1 MLDTQIKEIK
11 LIIHWHANLGKQS
24 TSTSIITLSIIRW
37 SIVPTCTWTTVG
49 FIACKSVTNV
59 CVAIWAFVKT
69 GIKKSKPIMETYC
82 LICLFFFFLLKL
94 NCISFNTLLKLTIPF
109 FFKCNAFCICL
120 RVATVFNRTF

>member
-11 LIIHWHANLGKQS
+11 LIIYWHANLGKQS
-24 TSTSIITLSIIRW
+24 TSSIITLSIIRW

-69 GIKKSKPIMETYC
+69 GIKKSNHGNLLLDMINFY
-82 LICLFFFFLLKL
+82 LLKL
-94 NCISFNTLLKLTIPF
+94 NCISSNALLELTIYSFFF